1 MISQCLVAH
10 PARHRTTVLVLH
22 EEANAIL
29 FQVLVLEARKRHK
42 ILEELVA
49 TLPVLFRLERRPR
62 LNKDERKIVH
72 RHLHGLAQFKPV
84 GCGLADEVVYVSHAP
99 ARVSPL

>member
-1 MISQCLVAH
+1 MHAVGMISQCLVAH

-49 TLPVLFRLERRPR
+49 TLPVLFRLERAALP
-62 LNKDERKIVH
+62 
-72 RHLHGLAQFKPV
+72 
-84 GCGLADEVVYVSHAP
+84 
-99 ARVSPL
+99 